1 LRKSRKAALSPGRG
15 LSAAGRLVVDGEG
28 RAPVLASRSLARL
41 VVDWLDL
48 DWRTLAVV

>member
-1 LRKSRKAALSPGRG
+1 
-15 LSAAGRLVVDGEG
+15 LSAAGRLVVDPEG
-28 RAPVLASRSLARL
+28 SAAVLVSRSLAKL